1 MIDPDEAADLCLADR
16 AQRRRDKALVAHVW
30 SRSQF
35 DEQFPDDGED
45 WPNANQP
52 KCTAVGNA
60 VVAAR
65 KAAALAQERM
75 EKK

>member
-1 MIDPDEAADLCLADR
+1 MIDPDEASDLRHADR

-35 DEQFPDDGED
+35 DEQFPDDGECRN
-45 WPNANQP
+45 PNNP
-52 KCTAVGNA
+52 PCTAGANGII
-60 VVAAR
+60 AAR
-65 KAAALAQERM
+65 KAVALAQERM

>member
-1 MIDPDEAADLCLADR
+1 MIDPDEAAELRHADR
-16 AQRRRDKALVAHVW
+16 AQRQRGKSLVAHVW

-35 DEQFPDDGED
+35 DEQFPDCED

-52 KCTAVGNA
+52 KCTAAGDGA
-60 VVAAR
+60 VAAR
-65 KAAALAQERM
+65 KALELAQERM